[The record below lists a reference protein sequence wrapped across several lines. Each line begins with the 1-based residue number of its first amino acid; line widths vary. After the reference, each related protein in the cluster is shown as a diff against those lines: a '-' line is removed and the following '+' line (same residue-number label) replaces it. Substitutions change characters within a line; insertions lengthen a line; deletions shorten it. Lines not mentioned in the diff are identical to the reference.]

1 VHTIVLSTYQP
12 ICGGGLPCAIYNP
25 GLNVGPSGSS
35 DQYIWLAGDL
45 ASVCLLTTCHR
56 LSDHTVSNQAC
67 HCSAVCT
74 SLGTTWTSGHGAV
87 HAASAVPVLRTVAS
101 RRKAAAPTVAG
112 PVTLFHVEVQV
123 NRTKTPWL
131 VVIFHNPWYTTWGG
145 FKTEDCTRQAME
157 PLFKQYEVD
166 LVYNGARKVLIIGQG

>member
-1 VHTIVLSTYQP
+1 M
-12 ICGGGLPCAIYNP
+12 
-25 GLNVGPSGSS
+25 
-35 DQYIWLAGDL
+35 
-45 ASVCLLTTCHR
+45 
-56 LSDHTVSNQAC
+56 
-67 HCSAVCT
+67 
-74 SLGTTWTSGHGAV
+74 
-87 HAASAVPVLRTVAS
+87 
-101 RRKAAAPTVAG
+101 
-112 PVTLFHVEVQV
+112 TLFHVEVQV